1 MDNDGKMS
9 AVDKGLVVLFSAV
22 LVVFFGFLFF
32 ADFDP
37 PRHQTTQSPA
47 WVRADAE
54 VLALAWAKAHYDFK
68 AGYTVACHDD
78 GAHPISQCIVY
89 LNAQGRRSEIM
100 LDCVVGPMAPH
111 GCEPIKTE

>member
-1 MDNDGKMS
+1 MATEEKMS
-9 AVDKGLVVLFSAV
+9 ALDQGLFVLFSII
-22 LVVFFGFLFF
+22 LIVFFAFLFF
-32 ADFDP
+32 TDFDP
-37 PRHQTTQSPA
+37 PRHAPPRTAA
-47 WVRADAE
+47 WARADAE
-54 VLALAWAKAHYDFK
+54 TLALAWAKAHYYLK

-89 LNAQGRRSEIM
+89 LNAQGHRSEIM